1 MFNAAQQGLAL
12 AAAAVGIPLAS
23 WALSGSR
30 RAWHRQHNPV
40 DLAMSVAACVWLV
53 HLLAT
58 TSVDFVASNFPSV
71 EVPSIYVA
79 RLGYQALMVSVGFF
93 LLTSAGV
100 TSARVYLLL
109 VVQGA
114 AGVVALHWPH
124 WTGGA
129 PAPAYEAW
137 LAINLLSAM
146 LLSAAVAWR
155 VYLSRSYPAWLA
167 LAGCVI
173 GLGLCI
179 DQITLVDNAR
189 RFTTMSDDLYAAFL
203 MVIWHLETQRVGS
216 PESRLASTHD
226 FQHSTGFEPLTGF
239 GSAHDAAVSAVAL
252 ERRRIAQDLHDGVGS
267 QIVNIL
273 SSLDSHAP
281 QQQAVA
287 LALEQCLVDLKMTV
301 DAIDS
306 ADDNVLE
313 ALGRLRYRVQHSLDA
328 LGIRMAWKVDICDEL
343 EAVRGE
349 PAQQALRIAQ
359 ESLSNVMRH
368 AHASVVEVVCRFVPE
383 TQQMMLEVRDNG
395 EGIARGKE
403 GRPSGKGLEGM
414 RRRAQ
419 SIGAELAISSKAGMG
434 TRVRLVLPLAE
445 NQVFPQPSTTSR
457 TLQPARTAQDK
468 TADSLI
474 PHTAG

>member
-23 WALSGSR
+23 LALRGSR
-30 RAWHRQHNPV
+30 KTWRHHHNPV

-58 TSVDFVASNFPSV
+58 TSFDFVASNFPSV

-114 AGVVALHWPH
+114 AGVVALHWPY
-124 WTGGA
+124 WTGGE
-129 PAPAYEAW
+129 PTPAYEAW
-137 LAINLLSAM
+137 LAINLLSAI

-179 DQITLVDNAR
+179 DQITLADNAR
-189 RFTTMSDDLYAAFL
+189 RFATMSDDLYAAFL
-203 MVIWHLETQRVGS
+203 MVIWHLVTQRVRP
-216 PESRLASTHD
+216 PELRSALMHD
-226 FQHSTGFEPLTGF
+226 FQHSTDLEPLTGF
-239 GSAHDAAVSAVAL
+239 GPAHDAAVVAL

-306 ADDNVLE
+306 ANDNVLV
-313 ALGRLRYRVQHSLDA
+313 ALGRLRYRVQHSLDT
-328 LGIRMAWKVDICDEL
+328 LGIRMIWKVEICDEL

-383 TQQMMLEVRDNG
+383 TQQMVLEVRDNG
-395 EGIARGKE
+395 EGIARSKE

-419 SIGAELAISSKAGMG
+419 SIGAELVISSKAGTG
-434 TRVRLVLPLAE
+434 TRVRLVLPLAG
-445 NQVFPQPSTTSR
+445 NQALPQPSTTSR
-457 TLQPARTAQDK
+457 ELQPAKTAEDK
-468 TADSLI
+468 TADSLS

>member
-12 AAAAVGIPLAS
+12 AAAAVGLPLAS
-23 WALSGSR
+23 LALSGSR
-30 RAWHRQHNPV
+30 RAWRHHHSPV

-53 HLLAT
+53 HLLVT
-58 TSVDFVASNFPSV
+58 TSLDFVASNFPSV

-100 TSARVYLLL
+100 ASVRVYLLL

-146 LLSAAVAWR
+146 LLSTAVAWR
-155 VYLSRSYPAWLA
+155 VYLSRSYAAWLA

-189 RFTTMSDDLYAAFL
+189 RFATMSDDLYAAFL
-203 MVIWHLETQRVGS
+203 MVIWHLVTQRAGLLEMRS
-216 PESRLASTHD
+216 ASMHD
-226 FQHSTGFEPLTGF
+226 FQRSTGFEPLTGF
-239 GSAHDAAVSAVAL
+239 GPAHDAAVVAL

-287 LALEQCLVDLKMTV
+287 LALEQCLLDLKMTV

-313 ALGRLRYRVQHSLDA
+313 ALGRLRYRVQHSLDT

-343 EAVRGE
+343 ESVRGE
-349 PAQQALRIAQ
+349 AAQQALRIAQ

-368 AHASVVEVVCRFVPE
+368 AHASAVEVVCRFVPE
-383 TQQMMLEVRDNG
+383 TRQMVLEVRDNG

-419 SIGAELAISSKAGMG
+419 SIGAELVISSKAGTG
-434 TRVRLVLPLAE
+434 TRVRLVLPLAG
-445 NQVFPQPSTTSR
+445 NQAFPEPSTPSR
-457 TLQPARTAQDK
+457 TLQPAKTAEDK
-468 TADSLI
+468 TADSLS

>member
-12 AAAAVGIPLAS
+12 AAAAIGIPLAS
-23 WALSGSR
+23 LALSGSR
-30 RAWHRQHNPV
+30 KAWRHHHNPV
-40 DLAMSVAACVWLV
+40 DLAMGTAAGLWLV
-53 HLLAT
+53 HLLVT
-58 TSVDFVASNFPSV
+58 TSLDFVAGNFPSV

-79 RLGYQALMVSVGFF
+79 RLGYQALMIGVGFF

-100 TSARVYLLL
+100 ASVRVYLLL
-109 VVQGA
+109 VVQGV

-155 VYLSRSYPAWLA
+155 VYLSRSYAAWLA

-179 DQITLVDNAR
+179 DQITLADNAR
-189 RFTTMSDDLYAAFL
+189 RFATMSDDLYAAFL
-203 MVIWHLETQRVGS
+203 MVIWHLMTQRVGS
-216 PESRLASTHD
+216 PETRSASMHD

-239 GSAHDAAVSAVAL
+239 GPAHDAAVVAL

-313 ALGRLRYRVQHSLDA
+313 ALGRLRYRIQHTLDK
-328 LGIRMAWKVDICDEL
+328 LGIRMVWKVDVCDEL
-343 EAVRGE
+343 EAVRGVQ
-349 PAQQALRIAQ
+349 AQQLLRIAQ

-383 TQQMMLEVRDNG
+383 TQQLVLEVRDNG
-395 EGIARGKE
+395 EGIARGKD

-419 SIGAELAISSKAGMG
+419 CIGGELVISSKTGRG
-434 TRVRLVLPLAE
+434 TRVRLVLPLAGDRILPK
-445 NQVFPQPSTTSR
+445 PQPLAVR
-457 TLQPARTAQDK
+457 
-468 TADSLI
+468 DSA
-474 PHTAG
+474 HAH

>member
-1 MFNAAQQGLAL
+1 MFNVAQQGLAL
-12 AAAAVGIPLAS
+12 AAVAVSLPLAS
-23 WALSGSR
+23 LALSSSR
-30 RAWHRQHNPV
+30 RTWRLHHNPV

-53 HLLAT
+53 HLLVT
-58 TSVDFVASNFPSV
+58 TSLDFVDSNFPSV
-71 EVPSIYVA
+71 EVPSIYAA

-114 AGVVALHWPH
+114 AGVVALHWPY
-124 WTGGA
+124 WAGGA
-129 PAPAYEAW
+129 PTPAYEAW

-146 LLSAAVAWR
+146 LLSAAVAWH
-155 VYLSRSYPAWLA
+155 VYLSRSYAAWLA

-189 RFTTMSDDLYAAFL
+189 RFATMSDNLYAAFL
-203 MVIWHLETQRVGS
+203 MVIWHLVTQRVGS
-216 PESRLASTHD
+216 PESRLAPMHD

-239 GSAHDAAVSAVAL
+239 GPAHDAAVSAVAL

-267 QIVNIL
+267 QMVSIL
-273 SSLDSHAP
+273 STLDSHAP
-281 QQQAVA
+281 EQQAVA
-287 LALEQCLVDLKMTV
+287 LALEQCLLDLKMTV

-306 ADDNVLE
+306 VDDNVPE
-313 ALGRLRYRVQHSLDA
+313 ALGRLRYRVQHSLDT
-328 LGIRMAWKVDICDEL
+328 LGIRMVWKVDICDEL

-368 AHASVVEVVCRFVPE
+368 AHASAVEVVCRFVPE
-383 TQQMMLEVRDNG
+383 TQQMVLEVRDNG

-403 GRPSGKGLEGM
+403 GRPSGKGLKGM

-419 SIGAELAISSKAGMG
+419 SIGGELVISSKAGTG
-434 TRVRLVLPLAE
+434 TRVRLTLPLVE
-445 NQVFPQPSTTSR
+445 NQVFLQPSATSRAPQP
-457 TLQPARTAQDK
+457 AKTAEDK
-468 TADSLI
+468 TADSLS